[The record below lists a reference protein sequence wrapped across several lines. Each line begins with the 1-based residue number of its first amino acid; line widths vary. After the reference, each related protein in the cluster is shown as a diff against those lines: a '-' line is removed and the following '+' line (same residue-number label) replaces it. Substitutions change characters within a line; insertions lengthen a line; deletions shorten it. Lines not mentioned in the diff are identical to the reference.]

1 MKIDVIYWK
10 FVLTIN
16 LHIFLC
22 KQQVQMVID
31 GDMEGVIASD
41 GVVTDAVDPA
51 SVNLVVHEVP
61 EVCV

>member
-1 MKIDVIYWK
+1 
-10 FVLTIN
+10 
-16 LHIFLC
+16 
-22 KQQVQMVID
+22 MVID

-61 EVCV
+61 EVCVNKFLQ